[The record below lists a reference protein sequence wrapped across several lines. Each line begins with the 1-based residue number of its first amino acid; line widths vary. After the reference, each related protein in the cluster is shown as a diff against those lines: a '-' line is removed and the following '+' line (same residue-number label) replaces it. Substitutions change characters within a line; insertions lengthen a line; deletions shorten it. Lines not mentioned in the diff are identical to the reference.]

1 MSFVCGFG
9 DSFNTHDLGAK
20 SRINNLCD
28 DHLCFLGKVFA
39 KLHFMLGLVF
49 WFKLFKFQFM
59 FGAGPIVELLIFK
72 RFKFHFMFGAGP
84 TVVFKLFKF
93 YRKIGHEVKVQV
105 MEDNSTKVKREGESV
120 ICLCPIVFVFVI
132 VSLFV
137 LMMENRLNEKVKVWL
152 KGELNNTQI

>member
-1 MSFVCGFG
+1 MSFVCGWG
-9 DSFNTHDLGAK
+9 DSFNTRDLGAK

-49 WFKLFKFQFM
+49 WFKL
-59 FGAGPIVELLIFK
+59 
-72 RFKFHFMFGAGP
+72 FKFHFMFGAGP

-137 LMMENRLNEKVKVWL
+137 LMMENKLKEKVKVWL